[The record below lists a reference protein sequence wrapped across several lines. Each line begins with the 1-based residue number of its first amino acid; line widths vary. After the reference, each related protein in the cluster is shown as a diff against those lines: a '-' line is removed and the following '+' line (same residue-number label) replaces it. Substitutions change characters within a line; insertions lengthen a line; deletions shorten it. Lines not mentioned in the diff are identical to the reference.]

1 MDFSY
6 VLDSRFR
13 GNDTADPS
21 IRLKC
26 YVNEAVPK
34 WVAQRRPRTVSQPF

>member
-21 IRLKC
+21 IQLKC
-26 YVNEAVPK
+26 YTPSNQEAISP
-34 WVAQRRPRTVSQPF
+34 